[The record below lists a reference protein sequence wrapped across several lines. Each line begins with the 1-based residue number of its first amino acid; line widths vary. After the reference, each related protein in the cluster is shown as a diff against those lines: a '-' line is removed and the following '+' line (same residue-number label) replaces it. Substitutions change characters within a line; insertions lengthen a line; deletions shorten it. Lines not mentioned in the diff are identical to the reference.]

1 MATTLISF
9 DEFKNCTKSDHVII
23 LFKSNRCEPSMRMMT
38 IFDKFAVKYN
48 KRLKFAKIDIDE
60 IKEVV
65 YSVNVGAIPECIVYK
80 KGKLESRQLCTMGN
94 LEKYIQD
101 FLSSDDEEEDDGHD
115 Y

>member
-38 IFDKFAVKYN
+38 FFDKFAVKYN

-101 FLSSDDEEEDDGHD
+101 FLSSDDEEEDDGPD